1 MCTEDYQRPIRM
13 PYNTSIVA
21 NSDLVSSC
29 HGTFNTKTSSVTTQT
44 EIIIYSSDRQN
55 ASITK
60 SNAPD
65 SMSTI
70 RRNYESEGISRNAT
84 NIILA
89 SWRRSTQKQYATY
102 ISKWILFC
110 DKRKINSVC
119 PTLNQILEF
128 LNSLFESGLSYSAI
142 NSARSAL
149 SAYGINF
156 NHVPVGSNAIIIRF
170 MKGVYNLRPSEP
182 KYCKTWDV
190 SNVLG
195 YLRKLSPIK
204 FISLKDL
211 TLKLVMLIA
220 IITASRV
227 QSLHLLTLNGLE
239 KNCHSYTI
247 FFYGLLKQNR
257 PSWSQN
263 CIELFA
269 YPPDRRLCVT
279 FVLKEYLKQT
289 AALRK
294 DCKKLFISYVKP
306 HGQVSRDTI
315 SRWLKIVMTRGGI
328 DVNFFSSHSVRS
340 AAVSKASAKF
350 VSVDK
355 VLKVAGWSN
364 AKTFAKF
371 YKKPI
376 ETSSSVF
383 QNVVLKP

>member
-44 EIIIYSSDRQN
+44 EIIIYSSNRQN
-55 ASITK
+55 SSITK

-119 PTLNQILEF
+119 PTLNQVLEF

-142 NSARSAL
+142 NSARSAS

-156 NHVPVGSNAIIIRF
+156 NNVPVGSNAIIIRF

-239 KNCHSYTI
+239 KNFHSYTI
-247 FFYGLLKQNR
+247 FFDGLLKQNR

-294 DCKKLFISYVKP
+294 DCKKLFISYFHEIP
-306 HGQVSRDTI
+306 
-315 SRWLKIVMTRGGI
+315 L
-328 DVNFFSSHSVRS
+328 
-340 AAVSKASAKF
+340 
-350 VSVDK
+350 VD
-355 VLKVAGWSN
+355 G
-364 AKTFAKF
+364 
-371 YKKPI
+371 
-376 ETSSSVF
+376 
-383 QNVVLKP
+383 

>member
-1 MCTEDYQRPIRM
+1 M
-13 PYNTSIVA
+13 
-21 NSDLVSSC
+21 
-29 HGTFNTKTSSVTTQT
+29 
-44 EIIIYSSDRQN
+44 
-55 ASITK
+55 
-60 SNAPD
+60 
-65 SMSTI
+65 
-70 RRNYESEGISRNAT
+70 
-84 NIILA
+84 
-89 SWRRSTQKQYATY
+89 
-102 ISKWILFC
+102 
-110 DKRKINSVC
+110 
-119 PTLNQILEF
+119 
-128 LNSLFESGLSYSAI
+128 
-142 NSARSAL
+142 
-149 SAYGINF
+149 
-156 NHVPVGSNAIIIRF
+156 
-170 MKGVYNLRPSEP
+170 
-182 KYCKTWDV
+182 
-190 SNVLG
+190 
-195 YLRKLSPIK
+195 
-204 FISLKDL
+204 
-211 TLKLVMLIA
+211 
-220 IITASRV
+220 
-227 QSLHLLTLNGLE
+227 
-239 KNCHSYTI
+239 
-247 FFYGLLKQNR
+247 KQNR

-328 DVNFFSSHSVRS
+328 DVKKFSSHSVRS

>member
-1 MCTEDYQRPIRM
+1 M

-55 ASITK
+55 SSITK

-102 ISKWILFC
+102 ISKWILLC

-119 PTLNQILEF
+119 PTLNQVLEF

-227 QSLHLLTLNGLE
+227 QSLYLLTLNGLE
-239 KNCHSYTI
+239 KNFHSYTI
-247 FFYGLLKQNR
+247 FFDGLLKQNR

-328 DVNFFSSHSVRS
+328 DVKKFSSHSVRS

>member
-1 MCTEDYQRPIRM
+1 MLLIQQ
-13 PYNTSIVA
+13 
-21 NSDLVSSC
+21 DL
-29 HGTFNTKTSSVTTQT
+29 
-44 EIIIYSSDRQN
+44 
-55 ASITK
+55 
-60 SNAPD
+60 P
-65 SMSTI
+65 
-70 RRNYESEGISRNAT
+70 
-84 NIILA
+84 
-89 SWRRSTQKQYATY
+89 
-102 ISKWILFC
+102 
-110 DKRKINSVC
+110 
-119 PTLNQILEF
+119 
-128 LNSLFESGLSYSAI
+128 
-142 NSARSAL
+142 
-149 SAYGINF
+149 YGINC

-239 KNCHSYTI
+239 KNFHSYTI
-247 FFYGLLKQNR
+247 FFDGLLKQNR

-294 DCKKLFISYVKP
+294 DCKKLFIRYVKP

-328 DVNFFSSHSVRS
+328 DVKKFSSHSVQS
-340 AAVSKASAKF
+340 VAGSKASAKF
-350 VSVDK
+350 VSVDTIF
-355 VLKVAGWSN
+355 KVAGWSN

-371 YKKPI
+371 YKKRKKKPI

>member
-1 MCTEDYQRPIRM
+1 MCTEDYQRLIRM

-55 ASITK
+55 SSITK

-102 ISKWILFC
+102 ISKWILLC

-119 PTLNQILEF
+119 PTLNQVLEF

-170 MKGVYNLRPSEP
+170 MK
-182 KYCKTWDV
+182 
-190 SNVLG
+190 
-195 YLRKLSPIK
+195 
-204 FISLKDL
+204 
-211 TLKLVMLIA
+211 
-220 IITASRV
+220 
-227 QSLHLLTLNGLE
+227 
-239 KNCHSYTI
+239 
-247 FFYGLLKQNR
+247 
-257 PSWSQN
+257 
-263 CIELFA
+263 
-269 YPPDRRLCVT
+269 
-279 FVLKEYLKQT
+279 
-289 AALRK
+289 
-294 DCKKLFISYVKP
+294 
-306 HGQVSRDTI
+306 
-315 SRWLKIVMTRGGI
+315 
-328 DVNFFSSHSVRS
+328 
-340 AAVSKASAKF
+340 
-350 VSVDK
+350 
-355 VLKVAGWSN
+355 
-364 AKTFAKF
+364 
-371 YKKPI
+371 
-376 ETSSSVF
+376 
-383 QNVVLKP
+383 